1 MRLVGFVKGF
11 GMFWYE
17 FIVGDDWK
25 IACAVVVAMGV
36 AAALVAS
43 AALGD
48 TALVVIAVV
57 LLVVGFVT
65 AVLIDVRGS
74 ARRSQ

>member
-1 MRLVGFVKGF
+1 MRLLGFVKGF
-11 GMFWYE
+11 AMFWYE

-25 IACAVVVAMGV
+25 IAGAVVASLGV

-48 TALVVIAVV
+48 TALVVIAVA

-65 AVLIDVRGS
+65 AVLVDVRGS
-74 ARRSQ
+74 ARRTR